1 MNADRNVRAGLR
13 QVQPRMAVLL
23 RSRVLMPAVAEGF
36 AFASSGLDRRLADA
50 ADAAAALELSHD
62 NPHSPQNAA
71 LPAGMAAHYSACDC
85 HSRATCVDSVQNL

>member
-1 MNADRNVRAGLR
+1 M

-23 RSRVLMPAVAEGF
+23 RSRNLMPAVAEGF

-50 ADAAAALELSHD
+50 ADAAAALELSRG
-62 NPHSPQNAA
+62 PHSPQYAA

-85 HSRATCVDSVQNL
+85 HSRTKCVGSVLCARPVSQ